1 VTVPQTDNHGVD
13 AVRADGGLVHI
24 RVVTPGDARGVRAL
38 HARASDQSIYLRF
51 FSVSRTTAES
61 YVPLLTKPSGCNHH
75 ALAACLHGEI
85 VGVASFE
92 RLDHD
97 TAEIALIVADDCQHE
112 GIGML
117 LLEHLAS
124 VARHLGLRRFV
135 AEVLTENRS
144 MAGLL
149 RDIGFVTHTV
159 VDRETTHVVLDLDP
173 AERLITSIGERDRA
187 ADSASLNSLLA
198 PRSIA
203 IIGASDRVRS
213 VGHQVLRNI
222 LEGGFTGTVEV
233 VSPHHASILGVATVP
248 SPDKLP
254 VAPDLV
260 IVAVPAEHVPAVV
273 RACGERGA
281 RAVLLLSAGF
291 GEAGQQ
297 GKALQDE
304 VLDIVRGYGMRL
316 VGPNCVGLVNT
327 DPGVRL
333 NATFAALPMQPGGFG
348 MLAQS
353 GAFGIAFLV
362 AAARAGLGVS
372 QFVSVGNKADV
383 SGNDLMLR
391 WERDPSTRV
400 IGMYLESLG
409 DPQRFARIARRVS
422 RGTPILAIKSG
433 RTAVGQ
439 RAGLSHTAA
448 AASSDAAIEA
458 VFRSGG
464 VLRMSTMQDM
474 LDAGRVL
481 SEQPLPAGSRVAIVG
496 NSGGPE
502 ILAADSAVAAGLT
515 VVDLRPTT
523 QALLRSAVI
532 SAASTDNPVDLGA
545 AVAPEQ
551 VEDALHVLLAAEEVD
566 AVLTVFTEVAMSD
579 AAQIRSAVLRAAAR
593 RSKVVVAT
601 EVGRPPDSIPID
613 GTEWS
618 LPVFT
623 FPEQAAAALGIAH
636 RYALSRAE
644 LAAPPTRP
652 AGIQTAAA
660 RAVITA
666 ALASGHDWLEPAEVT
681 QLLALYG
688 MPACPQRVVDTVDGA
703 VRAAAELGYPV
714 AVKLASGGVHKTE
727 IGGLRLNLGDEA
739 DVRRAFCEITA
750 ASGSSSAVLV
760 QPMVVGGTEVIV
772 GVVRDPQF
780 GPLIMLGAGGVLVD
794 LLDDRTFRLAPLSA
808 VDADVMVG
816 ELRLARLLDGYRG
829 APAVSRPALCDV
841 LVRVAALAAD
851 LPEIAELD
859 LNPLVCT
866 HEGLVAVDARIRVS
880 IAPIFRD
887 PLLRQLRGPTAT
899 TTEKQADS

>member
-1 VTVPQTDNHGVD
+1 MTVPQTDNHGVD

-24 RVVTPGDARGVRAL
+24 RVVTPGDASGVRAL

-51 FSVSRTTAES
+51 FSVSRATAES
-61 YVPLLTKPSGCNHH
+61 YVPLLTKPSGRNHH

-92 RLDHD
+92 RLDRD
-97 TAEIALIVADDCQHE
+97 AAEIALIVADDCQHE

-144 MAGLL
+144 MARLL

-159 VDRETTHVVLDLDP
+159 VDRETTQVVLDLDP

-203 IIGASDRVRS
+203 IVGASDRVRS

-233 VSPHHASILGVATVP
+233 VSPHNASILGVATVP
-248 SPDKLP
+248 SPDKLA

-281 RAVLLLSAGF
+281 RAVVLLSAGF
-291 GEAGQQ
+291 GEVGQQ

-333 NATFAALPMQPGGFG
+333 NATFAALPMQPGCFS

-362 AAARAGLGVS
+362 SAARAGLGVS

-448 AASSDAAIEA
+448 AASSDAAIGA

-474 LDAGRVL
+474 LDAARVL

-532 SAASTDNPVDLGA
+532 SAASTRQSGRPRCRGR
-545 AVAPEQ
+545 
-551 VEDALHVLLAAEEVD
+551 
-566 AVLTVFTEVAMSD
+566 TRTG
-579 AAQIRSAVLRAAAR
+579 RGCTTRAAR
-593 RSKVVVAT
+593 R
-601 EVGRPPDSIPID
+601 
-613 GTEWS
+613 
-618 LPVFT
+618 
-623 FPEQAAAALGIAH
+623 
-636 RYALSRAE
+636 
-644 LAAPPTRP
+644 
-652 AGIQTAAA
+652 
-660 RAVITA
+660 
-666 ALASGHDWLEPAEVT
+666 
-681 QLLALYG
+681 
-688 MPACPQRVVDTVDGA
+688 
-703 VRAAAELGYPV
+703 
-714 AVKLASGGVHKTE
+714 
-727 IGGLRLNLGDEA
+727 
-739 DVRRAFCEITA
+739 
-750 ASGSSSAVLV
+750 
-760 QPMVVGGTEVIV
+760 
-772 GVVRDPQF
+772 
-780 GPLIMLGAGGVLVD
+780 
-794 LLDDRTFRLAPLSA
+794 
-808 VDADVMVG
+808 
-816 ELRLARLLDGYRG
+816 
-829 APAVSRPALCDV
+829 
-841 LVRVAALAAD
+841 
-851 LPEIAELD
+851 
-859 LNPLVCT
+859 
-866 HEGLVAVDARIRVS
+866 
-880 IAPIFRD
+880 
-887 PLLRQLRGPTAT
+887 
-899 TTEKQADS
+899 